1 MLSLFFSIRQAGC
14 TVNLF
19 KSSWRVFWRNPITMV
34 AAIALFVVCNGI
46 GIYLALQFD
55 YVLVFTSCLLRCQL
69 IWFIGFG
76 ILGQIFIG
84 GAKDK
89 RLWEA
94 LGVIPG
100 GRGKQL
106 FSQGLV
112 LGAISLIL
120 FVNLFLYACV
130 IMAKQ
135 GDGSVVVFF
144 HFFKVYL
151 LDVWLLS
158 MMGMAL
164 GGAIAVAFGRGI
176 VSYGVLIGAFL
187 LFSPL
192 FQQFLVQIGYQNSV
206 VQYGS
211 VLDLFPYRAGSSF
224 VIDNFYG
231 YPNEAVRWN
240 RILFWV
246 FFFIAVLCWLLKGKR
261 KTGWVVTALCTVVA
275 VGQLAGF
282 FLGGSQHY
290 WGYDSSK
297 DIWLADQ
304 DYFQR
309 RLDKKR
315 PGNVSI
321 VGYDMELSA
330 KRELKAA
337 VTVELADVQE
347 TELPFTLY
355 HGYRLHAIKDNR
367 GEEVPFER
375 DGDYVLV
382 SVAAADPSALTF
394 LYEGNGAGYYSN
406 SQGILLLAN
415 FPYYPMAGYLPMAQ
429 FQKRADGLG
438 DTSFL
443 TTEKEFQVDIESD
456 VHSLFCNLPGEN
468 GHYEGRAE
476 GLTLVGGLGKAVRLG
491 ETEIYMPL
499 MNEDESQSWMNAEEA
514 FRLSEEEREQLCQK
528 IGLPAEQLR
537 SPKMIVGGGNLPV
550 SSFLQLSDHTYTLLN
565 IRGLNL
571 LRLQSNLP
579 NYIPQESYSALEV
592 LQGKADDSMIR
603 EKREVLEAF
612 LSFSLYGKRAV
623 VETLGRESDGI
634 AYQIGRSILKDG
646 EAAVLQKLYP
656 YLMDEEDM
664 RPLQEVLE
672 VQG

>member
-1 MLSLFFSIRQAGC
+1 MLSLFYSDRRAGC

-19 KSSWRVFWRNPITMV
+19 KSSWKVFWRNPITMV

-55 YVLVFTSCLLRCQL
+55 YVLVFTSSLLRCQL

-84 GAKDK
+84 SAKDK

-120 FVNLFLYACV
+120 FVNLFLYACI
-130 IMAKQ
+130 IMARQ
-135 GDGSVVVFF
+135 GDNSAAIFF

-158 MMGMAL
+158 MMGIAL
-164 GGAIAVAFGRGI
+164 GGAIAVAFGRGV
-176 VSYGVLIGAFL
+176 VSYGMLIGAFL
-187 LFSPL
+187 LFSPS
-192 FQQFLVQIGYQNSV
+192 FQWFLVQVGYQSDV

-211 VLDLFPYRAGSSF
+211 LLELFPYRTGSSF
-224 VIDNFYG
+224 VYDFFYG

-246 FFFIAVLCWLLKGKR
+246 FFFTAILCWLLKGKR
-261 KTGWVVTALCTVVA
+261 KVGWAVTALCTVVA

-290 WGYDSSK
+290 WGYDLSR

-304 DYFQR
+304 DYFEKR
-309 RLDKKR
+309 SDKER

-321 VGYDMELSA
+321 VAYDMKLSA
-330 KRELKAA
+330 RRELEAA

-355 HGYRLHAIKDNR
+355 HGYRLRSIKDNR
-367 GEEVPFER
+367 GKEVPFER

-415 FPYYPMAGYLPMAQ
+415 FPYYPMAGYLPMEQ
-429 FQKRADGLG
+429 FVKRADGSA

-443 TTEKEFQVDIESD
+443 TSEKEFRVDIESG
-456 VHSLFCNLPGEN
+456 VFSLFCNLPGEN
-468 GHYEGRAE
+468 GHYEGRAR

-499 MNEDESQSWMNAEEA
+499 LNEDESQSWMNAEEA
-514 FRLSEEEREQLCQK
+514 FLLLEKEREQLCQK
-528 IGLPAEQLR
+528 LGLSAEQLH
-537 SPKMIVGGGNLPV
+537 SPKIIVGGGNLPV
-550 SSFLQLSDHTYTLLN
+550 SSFLQLPDHTYTLLN
-565 IRGLNL
+565 IRSLNNL
-571 LRLQSNLP
+571 SLQNSLP
-579 NYIPQESYSALEV
+579 DYIQRRSYSALEV
-592 LQGKADDSMIR
+592 LKGETGDPMID

-623 VETLGRESDGI
+623 VERLGRESDGI
-634 AYQIGRSILKDG
+634 AYQIGRSIMEDG
-646 EAAVLQKLYP
+646 EAAVLQKLYQ
-656 YLMDEEDM
+656 YLLDEEDM